1 MFEVYG
7 DLVTVEEFADM
18 LSIGKNAAYK
28 LLASGK
34 VKCFR
39 QDRIWKIPKEGVIQY
54 VREQSHL
61 I

>member
-34 VKCFR
+34 IKCFR
-39 QDRIWKIPKEGVIQY
+39 QNRVWKIPKEGVIQY
-54 VREQSHL
+54 IREQSHL
-61 I
+61 V

>member
-1 MFEVYG
+1 MFDDFE
-7 DLVTVEEFADM
+7 DLLTVEEFSDM

-28 LLASGK
+28 LVASGK

-39 QDRIWKIPKEGVIQY
+39 QNRIWKIPKEGVIQY
-54 VREQSHL
+54 IREQSHL